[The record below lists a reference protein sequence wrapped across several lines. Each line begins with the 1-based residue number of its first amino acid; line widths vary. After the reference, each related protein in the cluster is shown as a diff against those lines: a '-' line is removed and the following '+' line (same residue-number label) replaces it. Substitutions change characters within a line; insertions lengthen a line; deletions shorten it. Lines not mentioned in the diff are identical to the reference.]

1 MYKRQGHAFADRE
14 FGNKKRF
21 FEYDNVPCAVFSQPP
36 ISSVG
41 LTEEEAVN
49 QGVNC
54 EIYTSNFKP
63 LKNTISGNTERSF
76 MKLIV
81 RKEDNVVI
89 GAHMI
94 GSDAPEIMQSIAIA
108 VKSKLKKS
116 DFDLTVGIHPSA
128 AEEFVTMRS
137 QRD

>member
-1 MYKRQGHAFADRE
+1 MTPVALGEGHAFADRE
-14 FGNKKRF
+14 FGNKKDF
-21 FEYDNVPCAVFSQPP
+21 LSMIMFLVQYSH
-36 ISSVG
+36 SHHLSVG

-49 QGVNC
+49 QGINC

-94 GSDAPEIMQSIAIA
+94 DLMHL
-108 VKSKLKKS
+108 KLCKVLQLQLK
-116 DFDLTVGIHPSA
+116 
-128 AEEFVTMRS
+128 
-137 QRD
+137 QN